1 MSSGLSLQGNNNMKN
16 IFQQLVLPAAAIAA
30 IAFTTLPASAAKMRA
45 AGCSSDN
52 IAKAEAAVDA
62 MPDTDTNKQMGFKEM
77 TDANEAL
84 VSGKMGECAVHLNKV
99 LHMTPAKPASM

>member
-1 MSSGLSLQGNNNMKN
+1 MH
-16 IFQQLVLPAAAIAA
+16 
-30 IAFTTLPASAAKMRA
+30 A

-62 MPDTDTNKQMGFKEM
+62 MPDNDANKQMGFKEM

-84 VSGKMGECAVHLNKV
+84 VGGKMGECAVHLNKV
-99 LHMTPAKPASM
+99 LHMTPAKPASSM